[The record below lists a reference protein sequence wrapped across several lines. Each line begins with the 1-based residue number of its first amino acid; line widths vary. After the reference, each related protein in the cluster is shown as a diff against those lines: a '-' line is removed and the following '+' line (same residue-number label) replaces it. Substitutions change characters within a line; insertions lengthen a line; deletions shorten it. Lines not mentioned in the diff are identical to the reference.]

1 MITSFTTDAQRAAET
16 DRPSSILDTGDYIGV
31 FRQVYTYET
40 PNGAQMVCFNFQENG
55 GQVAWIDLCITKVS
69 GETTFGYNV
78 LNAILLCAG
87 LERVDAVPGK
97 ARTRRGEIIEAP
109 RLKALEGRPIGLA
122 LQKEIDCYQDRT
134 TGEMRDTFRMQIAK
148 PFKAAT
154 GQTASE
160 IVKGE
165 EAKALEAFLKTLK
178 DRDVR
183 GKRTAQAAA
192 PAAAGHTASA
202 QTADEEI
209 PF

>member
-1 MITSFTTDAQRAAET
+1 MITSFTTDTQRAVET
-16 DRPSSILDTGDYIGV
+16 DRPASIQESGPYTGV

-40 PNGAQMVCFNFQENG
+40 KNHAQMVSFNFQDQTSG
-55 GQVAWIDLCITKVS
+55 LVCWIDLCISNTN
-69 GETTFGYNV
+69 GEPTFGYNV

-109 RLKALEGRPIGLA
+109 RLKALEGRPVGLA

-165 EAKALEAFLKTLK
+165 EPKALEAFLKTLK

-183 GKRTAQAAA
+183 GKRLAAAAA
-192 PAAAGHTASA
+192 PTGSA
-202 QTADEEI
+202 PHPADEQDDGI